1 MRMRRGRVLVATL
14 VGPLLLGGCE
24 TSTKVGDFFSTKAA
38 DDPLT
43 TASVPDGEATSE
55 APNASGLLGSDP
67 YDDLNT
73 GKKLYRSA
81 NYGLA
86 ERHFRRAVESR
97 PKDAEAWVGL
107 AASYDQLRR
116 FELADR
122 AYVQAVGIVGKSPG
136 GPQQPGL
143 FLHSAR
149 RLYACARH
157 APAGQGARIRKI
169 PISRAI
175 WSCSRGRAQAQ
186 GHPAEVAVDVLRQG
200 RKWGITIPFLSFVFC
215 ALPFAFFKSPF
226 AP

>member
-1 MRMRRGRVLVATL
+1 MFVAAL
-14 VGPLLLGGCE
+14 AGPLFLGGCE
-24 TSTKVGDFFSTKAA
+24 TSTKLGDLFGAKGA
-38 DDPLT
+38 DDPQT
-43 TASVPDGEATSE
+43 TASVTDGSASPLAQPLEQPSD

-122 AYVQAVGIVGKSPG
+122 AYNQAIGIVGKTPELLNNQGYSYMLRGDYARARVTLMQAKAKDPDNPYVRNNLELLDKSMRKG
-136 GPQQPGL
+136 KGVQQ
-143 FLHSAR
+143 
-149 RLYACARH
+149 
-157 APAGQGARIRKI
+157 K
-169 PISRAI
+169 
-175 WSCSRGRAQAQ
+175 
-186 GHPAEVAVDVLRQG
+186 
-200 RKWGITIPFLSFVFC
+200 
-215 ALPFAFFKSPF
+215 
-226 AP
+226 

>member
-24 TSTKVGDFFSTKAA
+24 TSTKVGDLFSTKAP

-43 TASVPDGEATSE
+43 TASVPDSAEATSE

-67 YDDLNT
+67 YDDLTT

-122 AYVQAVGIVGKSPG
+122 AYAQAVGIVGKTPEVLNNQGYSLILRGDYTRARVTLLQAKAKDPENPYIQSNLELLERAVRKRKG
-136 GPQQPGL
+136 VQQ
-143 FLHSAR
+143 
-149 RLYACARH
+149 
-157 APAGQGARIRKI
+157 K
-169 PISRAI
+169 
-175 WSCSRGRAQAQ
+175 
-186 GHPAEVAVDVLRQG
+186 
-200 RKWGITIPFLSFVFC
+200 
-215 ALPFAFFKSPF
+215 
-226 AP
+226 

>member
-1 MRMRRGRVLVATL
+1 MRMCLGRVLVATL

-24 TSTKVGDFFSTKAA
+24 TSSKVGDLFNFKAA
-38 DDPLT
+38 DSNSADDPQT
-43 TASVPDGEATSE
+43 TASVPESTEGTSE

-122 AYVQAVGIVGKSPG
+122 AYAQAVGIVGTTPEVLNNQGYSYILRGDYTRARVALLQAKAKDPKNPYIQSNLELLERAVRKRKG
-136 GPQQPGL
+136 VQQ
-143 FLHSAR
+143 
-149 RLYACARH
+149 
-157 APAGQGARIRKI
+157 K
-169 PISRAI
+169 
-175 WSCSRGRAQAQ
+175 
-186 GHPAEVAVDVLRQG
+186 
-200 RKWGITIPFLSFVFC
+200 
-215 ALPFAFFKSPF
+215 
-226 AP
+226 

>member
-1 MRMRRGRVLVATL
+1 MRMCKGRVLVATL

-24 TSTKVGDFFSTKAA
+24 TSTKVGDLLNFKAA
-38 DDPLT
+38 DSAPADDPQT
-43 TASVPDGEATSE
+43 TASVPDSGAATSE

-122 AYVQAVGIVGKSPG
+122 AYAQALGIVGKTPEVLNNQGYSYILRGDYTRARVTLLQAKAKDPENPYIQSNLELLEKAARKRKG
-136 GPQQPGL
+136 VQQ
-143 FLHSAR
+143 
-149 RLYACARH
+149 
-157 APAGQGARIRKI
+157 K
-169 PISRAI
+169 
-175 WSCSRGRAQAQ
+175 
-186 GHPAEVAVDVLRQG
+186 
-200 RKWGITIPFLSFVFC
+200 
-215 ALPFAFFKSPF
+215 
-226 AP
+226 

>member
-1 MRMRRGRVLVATL
+1 MRKSRGRVFVAAL
-14 VGPLLLGGCE
+14 AGPLFLGGCE
-24 TSTKVGDFFSTKAA
+24 TSTKLGDLFGAKGA
-38 DDPLT
+38 DDPQS
-43 TASVPDGEATSE
+43 TASVTDGSASALEQPSD

-122 AYVQAVGIVGKSPG
+122 AYNQAVGIVGKTPEVLNNQGYSYMLRG
-136 GPQQPGL
+136 DY
-143 FLHSAR
+143 AR
-149 RLYACARH
+149 ARVTLLQAKAK
-157 APAGQGARIRKI
+157 APDNPYVQNNLQLLDDSIRK
-169 PISRAI
+169 
-175 WSCSRGRAQAQ
+175 
-186 GHPAEVAVDVLRQG
+186 
-200 RKWGITIPFLSFVFC
+200 RKGIQQ
-215 ALPFAFFKSPF
+215 K
-226 AP
+226 

>member
-1 MRMRRGRVLVATL
+1 MLVATL

-24 TSTKVGDFFSTKAA
+24 TSSKVGDFFSTKAA
-38 DDPLT
+38 DDPQT
-43 TASVPDGEATSE
+43 TASVPEGAEASE

-122 AYVQAVGIVGKSPG
+122 AYAQAVGIVGKTPEVLNNQGYSFILRGDYTRARVTLLQAKAKDPENPYIQSNLQLLERAVRKRKG
-136 GPQQPGL
+136 VQQ
-143 FLHSAR
+143 
-149 RLYACARH
+149 
-157 APAGQGARIRKI
+157 K
-169 PISRAI
+169 
-175 WSCSRGRAQAQ
+175 
-186 GHPAEVAVDVLRQG
+186 
-200 RKWGITIPFLSFVFC
+200 
-215 ALPFAFFKSPF
+215 
-226 AP
+226 

>member
-1 MRMRRGRVLVATL
+1 MRKRRGRVFVAAL
-14 VGPLLLGGCE
+14 AGPLFLSGCE
-24 TSTKVGDFFSTKAA
+24 TSTKLGDLFGSKGA
-38 DDPLT
+38 DDPQA
-43 TASVPDGEATSE
+43 TASVTDGSASSLEQPLEQPSD

-122 AYVQAVGIVGKSPG
+122 AYNQAIGIVGKTPELLNNQGYSYMLRGDYARARVTLMQAKAKDPDNPYVRNNLELLDKSMRKG
-136 GPQQPGL
+136 KGVQQ
-143 FLHSAR
+143 
-149 RLYACARH
+149 
-157 APAGQGARIRKI
+157 
-169 PISRAI
+169 
-175 WSCSRGRAQAQ
+175 
-186 GHPAEVAVDVLRQG
+186 
-200 RKWGITIPFLSFVFC
+200 KW
-215 ALPFAFFKSPF
+215 
-226 AP
+226 

>member
-1 MRMRRGRVLVATL
+1 VATL

-24 TSTKVGDFFSTKAA
+24 TSTKVGDLFNFKAA
-38 DDPLT
+38 DSTPADDPQT
-43 TASVPDGEATSE
+43 TASVPDSSEANSE

-122 AYVQAVGIVGKSPG
+122 AYAQALGIVGKTPEVLNNQGYSYILRGDYTRARVALLQAKAKDPENPYIQSNLELLERAVRKRKG
-136 GPQQPGL
+136 VQQ
-143 FLHSAR
+143 
-149 RLYACARH
+149 
-157 APAGQGARIRKI
+157 K
-169 PISRAI
+169 
-175 WSCSRGRAQAQ
+175 
-186 GHPAEVAVDVLRQG
+186 
-200 RKWGITIPFLSFVFC
+200 
-215 ALPFAFFKSPF
+215 
-226 AP
+226 